1 MALIEEE
8 VWLLLAVLAL
18 LGVPSFL
25 ARGRQL
31 FYFYAVVEQVWG
43 LEEPLNC
50 KQFLNC
56 KRTPMF

>member
-31 FYFYAVVEQVWG
+31 FYAVVEQVWG

-50 KQFLNC
+50 KQVLNC